1 MGRRQFADL
10 GPLKLESG
18 GRLPAVRLAYE
29 TWGELNEDGTNAVLV
44 LHALTGDSHVTG
56 EAGDGH
62 PTPGWW
68 SSMVGPGAPIDT
80 DRWFVVAPNVLGGC
94 QGSTGPA
101 SPGPDGTPWGSRFPL
116 LTVRDQV
123 AAEIRLSDLLGIDA
137 WALVIGASLG
147 GLRVLEWAASA
158 PRARRGHRRDRHR
171 RADVRRPD
179 RRVPHRSSPPIRAD
193 PRYRDGDYYDAA
205 DGDGPHVGLGL
216 ARQIAHQT
224 YRSAKELD
232 QRFGRIPQGG
242 EQPLEGGAVRG
253 AVVPGPPR
261 RQAGRRFDANT
272 YVVLTRTM
280 ITHDLGRDRGGVAA
294 ALASVTARA
303 LVIAVDSDRLF
314 PPAQSERI
322 AAGIPDALAP
332 HHPLGLRPRRLPHRG
347 GPGGGLRAGV
357 PGAGRA
363 PVAAAARWAPCPP
376 ESSPTPAPPC
386 TPSGTACGPGS
397 PTWSTT
403 TSPTTRRCSTAGP
416 SRSSSHT
423 WAARWRRSPCA
434 CRCPTGTVPYTLG
447 EYVGHVPRSRRGHR
461 GDHPQA
467 GRGDRA
473 RPDRRGRLPRPRGVR
488 RGSTSWVPTT
498 ASSRPAAVRC
508 CSAR

>member
-1 MGRRQFADL
+1 MSTTPPTPSDPTTGSATLTPARPRTLGSRVAPTDRPPVPASAAWRDGDPVGRRQFADL

-101 SPGPDGTPWGSRFPL
+101 SPGPDGKPWGSRFPL

-123 AAEIRLSDLLGIDA
+123 AAEIRLSDLLGIDE

-158 PRARRGHRRDRHR
+158 PE
-171 RADVRRPD
+171 
-179 RRVPHRSSPPIRAD
+179 RVGSIAAIATAAQTSGDQIAGFHTQLAAIRAD

-205 DGDGPHVGLGL
+205 AGDGPHVGLGL

-242 EQPLEGGAVRG
+242 EQPLEGGRFAVQSYLDHHG
-253 AVVPGPPR
+253 DKLS
-261 RQAGRRFDANT
+261 RRFDANT

-280 ITHDLGRDRGGVAA
+280 ITHDLGRDRGGVSA

-322 AAGIPDALAP
+322 AAGIPDASLHTIHSDYGHDGFLIEEDLVGAYVQEF
-332 HHPLGLRPRRLPHRG
+332 LEQGARR
-347 GPGGGLRAGV
+347 
-357 PGAGRA
+357 
-363 PVAAAARWAPCPP
+363 
-376 ESSPTPAPPC
+376 
-386 TPSGTACGPGS
+386 
-397 PTWSTT
+397 
-403 TSPTTRRCSTAGP
+403 
-416 SRSSSHT
+416 
-423 WAARWRRSPCA
+423 
-434 CRCPTGTVPYTLG
+434 
-447 EYVGHVPRSRRGHR
+447 
-461 GDHPQA
+461 
-467 GRGDRA
+467 
-473 RPDRRGRLPRPRGVR
+473 
-488 RGSTSWVPTT
+488 
-498 ASSRPAAVRC
+498 
-508 CSAR
+508 

>member
-1 MGRRQFADL
+1 MSTTPPTPSDPTTGSATLTPARPRTLGSRVAPTDRPPVPASAAWRDGDPVGRRQFADL

-123 AAEIRLSDLLGIDA
+123 AAEVRLSDLLGIDA

-158 PRARRGHRRDRHR
+158 PE
-171 RADVRRPD
+171 
-179 RRVPHRSSPPIRAD
+179 RVESIAAIATAAQTSGDQIAGFHTQLAAIRAD

-205 DGDGPHVGLGL
+205 AGDGPHVGLGL

-232 QRFGRIPQGG
+232 ERFGRIPQGG
-242 EQPLEGGAVRG
+242 EQPLEGGRFAVQSYLDHHG
-253 AVVPGPPR
+253 DKLS
-261 RQAGRRFDANT
+261 RRFDANT

-280 ITHDLGRDRGGVAA
+280 ITHDLGRDRGGVSA

-314 PPAQSERI
+314 PPAQSQRI
-322 AAGIPDALAP
+322 AAGIPDASLHTIHSDYGHDGFLIEEDLVGAYVQEF
-332 HHPLGLRPRRLPHRG
+332 LEQGARR
-347 GPGGGLRAGV
+347 
-357 PGAGRA
+357 
-363 PVAAAARWAPCPP
+363 
-376 ESSPTPAPPC
+376 
-386 TPSGTACGPGS
+386 
-397 PTWSTT
+397 
-403 TSPTTRRCSTAGP
+403 
-416 SRSSSHT
+416 
-423 WAARWRRSPCA
+423 
-434 CRCPTGTVPYTLG
+434 
-447 EYVGHVPRSRRGHR
+447 
-461 GDHPQA
+461 
-467 GRGDRA
+467 
-473 RPDRRGRLPRPRGVR
+473 
-488 RGSTSWVPTT
+488 
-498 ASSRPAAVRC
+498 
-508 CSAR
+508 